1 MRKFSSR
8 LERIIEETSSGNASN
23 FSKSTD
29 IPYSTL
35 HGYLKGRPP
44 HSEHL
49 IRIRNKWRV
58 SIDWLLSGEGNKF
71 IQDGVSESQPLD
83 PNPEIAEL
91 MEGARGVLTSGIPEA
106 FDALERNI
114 RYFTRAI
121 AAEKRADKIE
131 REMKEGF
138 DYLKDEI
145 ARMKREKSYINTG
158 KGELSSEKK
167 VA

>member
-1 MRKFSSR
+1 
-8 LERIIEETSSGNASN
+8 
-23 FSKSTD
+23 
-29 IPYSTL
+29 
-35 HGYLKGRPP
+35 
-44 HSEHL
+44 
-49 IRIRNKWRV
+49 
-58 SIDWLLSGEGNKF
+58 
-71 IQDGVSESQPLD
+71 
-83 PNPEIAEL
+83 

-138 DYLKDEI
+138 DYLKEEI
-145 ARMKREKSYINTG
+145 ARNTG